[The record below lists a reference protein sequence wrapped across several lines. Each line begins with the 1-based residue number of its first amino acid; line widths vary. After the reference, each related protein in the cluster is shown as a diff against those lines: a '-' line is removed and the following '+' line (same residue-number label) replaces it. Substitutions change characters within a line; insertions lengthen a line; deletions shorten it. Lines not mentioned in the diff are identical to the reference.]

1 MINNKYTII
10 NKAKKMSIFFT
21 FTLLSPIVVASEL
34 VSVQGLITYPSAW
47 MSGSLGV
54 GKAENNSL
62 QSLDGISPS
71 FKLMVGYDVNRYLGM
86 YSSYDFIDS
95 ILKDKS
101 INIFSLGFKGNL
113 PVFDMWSVFGKVGI
127 SYLNGN
133 TNSYNVSGSVGL
145 GVEYKIT
152 NSISTKIGYD
162 YYQNI
167 DLIKS
172 NVGLNKIYWGMIYRF
187 GQVSLPIIKS
197 QQIEIVN
204 TTISDISDI
213 SVLTRKNYII
223 SFPTG
228 QSILDYDDKYILAEL
243 LTVMHN
249 FPEVIAKITGRADA
263 TGNALINDEISKARS
278 LSAYRYL
285 ISHGISSDRL
295 VREWLSDS
303 SPIDNNS
310 PKNSELERSVQIVL
324 Y

>member
-1 MINNKYTII
+1 MINNKYVIK
-10 NKAKKMSIFFT
+10 NKLKKILTFFA
-21 FTLLSPIVVASEL
+21 FTLLSPVVVASEL
-34 VSVQGLITYPSAW
+34 VSVKGLITYPSVW
-47 MSGSLGV
+47 MSGSLGM
-54 GKAENNSL
+54 GKAENNNL
-62 QSLDGISPS
+62 QSLDSISPS
-71 FKLMVGYDVNRYLGM
+71 FKLMAGYDVNRYLGM

-101 INIFSLGFKGNL
+101 INILTLGFKGNL

-167 DLIKS
+167 DMIKS
-172 NVGLNKIYWGMIYRF
+172 NVGLNQIYWGMTYRF

-197 QQIEIVN
+197 KQIEIVDVA
-204 TTISDISDI
+204 ISDV

-223 SFPTG
+223 SFPTE
-228 QSILDYDDKYILAEL
+228 QSILDYEDKYILAEL
-243 LTVMHN
+243 LAVMYD
-249 FPEVIAKITGRADA
+249 FPEVTAKITGRADA
-263 TGNALINDEISKARS
+263 TGNALINDKISKARS
-278 LSAYRYL
+278 LSVYRYL

-295 VREWLSDS
+295 IREWLSDS

>member
-1 MINNKYTII
+1 MTNS
-10 NKAKKMSIFFT
+10 KKILIFFS
-21 FTLLSPIVVASEL
+21 FALLSHIVIASENIPINDL
-34 VSVQGLITYPSAW
+34 TTYPSIW
-47 MSGSLGV
+47 VSGSLGL
-54 GKAENNSL
+54 GETTNNSIVL
-62 QSLDGISPS
+62 KKQSLDGIFPS
-71 FKLMVGYDVNRYLGM
+71 FKLMTGYDVNRYLGM

-95 ILKDKS
+95 ILKNQS
-101 INIFSLGFKGNL
+101 INVFSLGFKGNL

-197 QQIEIVN
+197 QQIDIVN
-204 TTISDISDI
+204 TTISDI

-228 QSILDYDDKYILAEL
+228 QSILGYDDKYILAEL
-243 LTVMHN
+243 LTVMYD
-249 FPEVIAKITGRADA
+249 FPEVTAKITGRADA
-263 TGNALINDEISKARS
+263 TGNALINDKISKARS

-295 VREWLSDS
+295 IREWLSDS
-303 SPIDNNS
+303 SPIENNS